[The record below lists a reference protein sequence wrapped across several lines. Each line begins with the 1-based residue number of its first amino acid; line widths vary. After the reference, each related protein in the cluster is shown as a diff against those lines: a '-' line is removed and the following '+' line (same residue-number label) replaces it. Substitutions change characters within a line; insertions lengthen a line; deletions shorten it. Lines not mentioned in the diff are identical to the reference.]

1 MKKYFIIGII
11 AVIAAV
17 VLIYLFWRK
26 DLSGR
31 IVLPYITHQK
41 PHIDPHL
48 PASNPLADNLDEVL
62 FDGLFNVSA
71 TPSGITFEDGLGSF
85 LGIDN
90 MSTVSIRLNTDWKWH
105 SSYKITYEEEKY
117 TITAGEPKLFSAAD
131 LRFTLQRIKR
141 LGTLSPDYVLVS
153 QAVRDL
159 EFTGPDEEN
168 VIRFSFS
175 KDRIWKEDDIK
186 EILSFKIL
194 PEGTGFNTSEY
205 TSGSGPYL
213 KLDIRENVHRFR
225 KTPESRA
232 KIEDIELRPF
242 IDNST
247 FTTEIKNNNINV
259 LLQTPFG
266 SLSPI
271 LANEKDFFYKSNI
284 SSTFFAVVFN
294 TQRLPRDQRVALRNL
309 IDRDTVVNRFFKIGT
324 KQQRHIADYKGNR
337 DNYDDYINYSLF
349 PTSTIYVEEEI
360 VIPDKAKYQ
369 ADLSLLP
376 DTVKIVACQNYGY
389 REEYRELIEIFND
402 PSLFSGRIKATA
414 VQNDIIASGKYDA
427 ALIAFSGY
435 RSDYLF
441 DLYKIFLREPDL
453 TGYNIHL
460 LTDHG
465 GAILP
470 ESFKQGKN
478 LFNLD
483 AGQGEEVLRLLQ
495 YIHNY
500 MSSREI
506 GDRLQYSIMIN
517 TLENELALGS
527 WLFSMPSLAYFTT
540 QFDQEH
546 IDLYGK
552 ASQLSTVEKWQEKA
566 KE

>member
-1 MKKYFIIGII
+1 MKKIFIIPGII
-11 AVIAAV
+11 VVVAI

-48 PASNPLADNLDEVL
+48 PASELLADNLDELL

-71 TPSGITFEDGLGSF
+71 TPSGIIFEDGLGTL

-90 MSTVSIRLNTDWKWH
+90 RSIVSIRLNTDRKWH
-105 SSYKITYEEEKY
+105 SSYKISYEKDKF
-117 TITAGEPKLFSAAD
+117 TITPGNTRLFSAAD

-141 LGTLSPDYVLVS
+141 LGTLSPDYILVS
-153 QAVRDL
+153 QAVKSL
-159 EFTGPDEEN
+159 EFTGPDEN
-168 VIRFSFS
+168 NIILFSFS

-186 EILSFKIL
+186 EVLSFKIL
-194 PEGTGFNTSEY
+194 PEGTGFNASEF
-205 TSGSGPYL
+205 TAGSGPYL
-213 KLDIRENVHRFR
+213 KLANLENTHRFH
-225 KTPESRA
+225 KVPDGKA
-232 KIEDIELRPF
+232 IIADVQLRPF

-271 LANEKDFFYKSNI
+271 LADREDYFYKSNI

-294 TQRLPRDQRVALRNL
+294 TKRLNKEQRISLRNL
-309 IDRDTVVNRFFKIGT
+309 IDRKAIVNRFFKIGT
-324 KQQRHIADYKGNR
+324 PQQRHIADYKGNR
-337 DNYDDYINYSLF
+337 DNYEDYINYSLF
-349 PTSTIYVEEEI
+349 PTSSIYIDEDI
-360 VIPDKAKYQ
+360 VIPVRAKYQ
-369 ADLSLLP
+369 ADISILP

-389 REEYRELIEIFND
+389 REEYRELIEILND
-402 PSLFSGRIKATA
+402 PILFQGKINATA
-414 VQNDIIASGKYDA
+414 VQNDFIASGKYDA
-427 ALIAFSGY
+427 VLIAFSGY

-453 TGYNIHL
+453 ATYTIHL
-460 LTDHG
+460 ITDTNG
-465 GAILP
+465 NILP
-470 ESFKQGKN
+470 ESFTSGKN
-478 LFNLD
+478 LFNLEVN
-483 AGQGEEVLRLLQ
+483 QGEDVQRFLQ
-495 YIHNY
+495 YIHGY
-500 MSSREI
+500 MSSHEI
-506 GDRLQYSIMIN
+506 GDRLQYSIMISD
-517 TLENELALGS
+517 LEYELALGS
-527 WLFSMPSLAYFTT
+527 WLFSLPSLAYFTS

-552 ASQLSTVEKWQEKA
+552 ASQLSTIEKWQEKI
-566 KE
+566 K